1 MEIKV
6 KGVAITERGWAG
18 HYCLAHKCTF
28 HRNTLLV
35 KGNLRIVVSSVGSK
49 IKNGPNG
56 MEIQTIGCDRYYE
69 TTVWFADA
77 SKWQDADVARG
88 EIECYSP
95 SSFADPW
102 DEMPANELHDKIVE
116 EYVNKMAN
124 NEIDENYEEEE
135 D

>member
-35 KGNLRIVVSSVGSK
+35 KGNLRIVVSSVGRM
-49 IKNGPNG
+49 IENGPNR
-56 MEIQTIGCDRYYE
+56 MELQTIGCDRYYE
-69 TTVWFADA
+69 TMVWFADA
-77 SKWQDADVARG
+77 SKWQDADVSRG
-88 EIECYSP
+88 LIECYSP

-116 EYVNKMAN
+116 KYVNIMAN
-124 NEIDENYEEEE
+124 NEINENYEEEE

>member
-18 HYCLAHKCTF
+18 HFCSANKCTF

-35 KGNLRIVVSSVGSK
+35 KGNLRIVVSSVGRM
-49 IKNGPNG
+49 IENGPNR
-56 MEIQTIGCDRYYE
+56 MELQTIGCDRYYE
-69 TTVWFADA
+69 TMVWFAN
-77 SKWQDADVARG
+77 STKWQDADVSRG
-88 EIECYSP
+88 MIECYSP

-116 EYVNKMAN
+116 KYVNKMAN
-124 NEIDENYEEEE
+124 NEIDENYEEEK